1 MKSSIGLLLLLI
13 AVAHANEE
21 IFNFAINNPT
31 ALFTA
36 AVDYQ
41 QRTTALQQDIVNTIT
56 ALRGQ
61 LTGVLKVSSNRTLSS
76 IESNIETIFE
86 MDMAV
91 RTLLFVENNQ
101 TTSCLTNLRM
111 QLNTATEFSGF
122 ESSICLTRFD
132 RNVTTVV
139 GTAYGLL
146 QQYEELISIVQM
158 IVINSFSGKNVW
170 IHDAAI
176 QTNFTTEYNNRYNDW
191 QTAKAGITAFIAA
204 LEQDLITFGNT
215 LAVCFTSIQTG
226 LVPEYARITA
236 ALPVCLEF
244 DG

>member
-1 MKSSIGLLLLLI
+1 MKSSIGFLLLLI
-13 AVAHANEE
+13 AVAHANEG
-21 IFNFAINNPT
+21 IANFAINNPT

-36 AVDYQ
+36 ALDYQ
-41 QRTTALQQDIVNTIT
+41 QRTTLLQQDIVDTIT

-61 LTGVLKVSSNRTLSS
+61 LSSVLKVSANRTLSS

-86 MDMAV
+86 MDFAV
-91 RTLLFVENNQ
+91 RTLLFVQNNQ
-101 TTSCLTNLRM
+101 TTSCLTNLRT

-132 RNVTTVV
+132 RNVTAVV
-139 GTAYGLL
+139 GNAYGLL

-158 IVINSFSGKNVW
+158 IVVNSFVGKNVW

-176 QTNFTTEYNNRYNDW
+176 QTNFTTEYTNRNNAW
-191 QTAKAGITAFIAA
+191 QTSKAGITAFIAA
-204 LEQDLITFGNT
+204 LEQDLITYGNT
-215 LAVCFTSIQTG
+215 LTTCFTGIQTG

-236 ALPVCLEF
+236 AVPVCLEF
-244 DG
+244 DS